1 MSEAVSVPRVSV
13 PRVSVV
19 VPLYN
24 KEPYI
29 GRALDSILA
38 QTLAEIEAIVV
49 DDGSTDGGAGVVS
62 ACRDPRVRLIR
73 QANAGPGAARNRG
86 VREAGA
92 DLVAWLDADD
102 SWEPGYLAESVRVLE
117 EYGPAVASLT
127 WAMLEYPGPFSTAV
141 RWKRIGIP
149 EGRYRVTASTA
160 PELMAGFLAH
170 MLPSSTVM
178 RRRVFLALGGFY
190 EKNRCLYAED
200 AYLWLKLLLT
210 SEVAFC
216 SRAPVH
222 KDCAAAELST
232 NLAGV
237 RPVEPFLLDPS
248 GVETACPPELHP
260 LLHSVLALRAC
271 KTAGVY
277 GYFGQPARAREL
289 VRNFVRL
296 SDWRLPWFFAGLLG
310 CTPLAKWAGAAA
322 RWLGWNLR
330 QSHAQ

>member
-1 MSEAVSVPRVSV
+1 MSGNLLEPI
-13 PRVSVV
+13 VSVV

-29 GRALDSILA
+29 ARALDSILA
-38 QTLAEIEAIVV
+38 QTLASIEVIVV
-49 DDGSTDGGAGVVS
+49 DDGSTDGGARVVS
-62 ACRDPRVRLIR
+62 ACRDARVRLIR
-73 QANAGPGAARNRG
+73 QANSGPGAARNRG
-86 VREAGA
+86 VREARA
-92 DLVAWLDADD
+92 DLIAWLDADD
-102 SWEPGYLAESVRVLE
+102 SWEPEYLAESAWTLE
-117 EYGPAVASLT
+117 QYGPAVTSLT
-127 WAMLEYPGPFSTAV
+127 WAMLEFPGPVSTAV

-149 EGRYRVTASTA
+149 EGRYRVTAATT

-178 RRRVFLALGGFY
+178 RRSVFLALGGFY

-222 KDCAAAELST
+222 KDCAAAALST

-248 GVETACPPELHP
+248 EVETACPSELRP

-289 VRNFVRL
+289 VRNFVRP
-296 SDWRLPWFFAGLLG
+296 SDWRLPCFFAAMLG
-310 CTPLAKWAGAAA
+310 CTPFAKWAGAVV
-322 RWLGWNLR
+322 RLFGLNLR

>member
-1 MSEAVSVPRVSV
+1 MTGHVGE

-19 VPLYN
+19 IPLYN

-29 GRALDSILA
+29 GRALDSVLA
-38 QTLAEIEAIVV
+38 QTLAEIEIIVV
-49 DDGSTDGGAGVVS
+49 DDGSADGGAGVVS
-62 ACRDPRVRLIR
+62 ACRDPRVRLVR

-86 VREAGA
+86 VREARA

-102 SWEPGYLAESVRVLE
+102 SWEPDYLAESVRLLDE
-117 EYGPAVASLT
+117 WGAAVACLT
-127 WAMLEYPGPFSTAV
+127 WAMLEFPGPVSTAL

-149 EGRYRVTASTA
+149 EGRYRVTAATT

-178 RRRVFLALGGFY
+178 RRPVFLHLGGFY

-200 AYLWLKLLLT
+200 AYLWLKLLL
-210 SEVAFC
+210 SAEVAFC

-237 RPVEPFLLDPS
+237 RPIEPFLLDR
-248 GVETACPPELHP
+248 GEVETLCPPELRY

-271 KTAGVY
+271 KTAAVY
-277 GYFGQPARAREL
+277 GYFGRPERAREL
-289 VRNFVRL
+289 VRSFVRP
-296 SDWRLPWFFAGLLG
+296 SDWRLPWFFVGLLG

-322 RWLGWNLR
+322 RLAGWNLR

>member
-1 MSEAVSVPRVSV
+1 MTERAWE

-38 QTLAEIEAIVV
+38 QTLAEIEVIVV

-62 ACRDPRVRLIR
+62 ARRDPRVRLIR
-73 QANAGPGAARNRG
+73 QDNAGPGAARNRG
-86 VREAGA
+86 VREARA
-92 DLVAWLDADD
+92 DLVGWLDADD
-102 SWEPGYLAESVRVLE
+102 SWEPGYLAESVRLLDDW
-117 EYGPAVASLT
+117 GSAVACLA
-127 WAMLEYPGPFSTAV
+127 WAMLEFPGPVSTAL

-149 EGRYRVTASTA
+149 EGRYRVRATTT

-178 RRRVFLALGGFY
+178 RRGVFLALGGFY
-190 EKNRCLYAED
+190 EKDRCLYAED

-222 KDCAAAELST
+222 KDCTAAELST

-237 RPVEPFLLDPS
+237 RPVEPFLLDPNE
-248 GVETACPPELHP
+248 VEAVCPPELRR

-277 GYFGQPARAREL
+277 GYFGQPERAREL
-289 VRNFVRL
+289 VRGFVRP

-322 RWLGWNLR
+322 RLAKWNLR